1 MSRSRRGQDGVL
13 AFDRRAFVTGLAA
26 TGAAGGA
33 ALLAAPSA
41 ASSSAASSSAVARTV
56 APHDRQYAEL
66 VRGANLRFTG
76 RPDEVRLATSARQVT
91 DALQRAL
98 DAGTRV
104 AVRSGGHCYENFV
117 ADPEVGVV
125 IDLADMNRVYYD
137 PRMGAF
143 AVEAGATLEQVYNAL
158 FRGWG
163 VTIPGGSCPSV
174 GAGGH
179 IAGGGY
185 GVLSRSMGLTVD
197 HLYAVEVVVAG
208 ADGVACTVVAT
219 RNGEHKDLWW
229 AHTGGGGG
237 NFGIVTR
244 YWFRSPG
251 ASGGPESLLPAGPR
265 ETLVADLSW
274 QWADLTEAGFA
285 RLLGNYGEWLVRNS
299 SPGAAENAL
308 FCQLK
313 PQHRVAGSFGMTI
326 EVDATR
332 GDPDALL
339 DSFLAE
345 VGAGVGARPVT
356 MERRRLPWLHAVE
369 WPGFTGGRNPNWRF
383 KIKSAYL
390 RQGFTEEQVAA
401 IHHHLTR
408 SDYQHP
414 GALLLL
420 TSYGGQVNAVA
431 PDATAVPQRDSI
443 LKPQFMVSWTDP
455 AADEQHLSWVRE
467 LYRDVFASTGGVPAP
482 GPRTDGCYVNYPDV
496 DLADPGLNT
505 SGVDWTEL
513 YYKDNYARLQR
524 VKRRWDPQDVFRHA
538 QSVRA

>member
-1 MSRSRRGQDGVL
+1 MSRQVS
-13 AFDRRAFVTGLAA
+13 RRAFVTGLA
-26 TGAAGGA
+26 GAAGGA
-33 ALLAAPSA
+33 AALAGPAPA
-41 ASSSAASSSAVARTV
+41 AVAAGTAVAHGAQAVTV
-56 APHDRQYAEL
+56 VPRDRQYAEL
-66 VRGANLRFTG
+66 VRGANLRFAGT
-76 RPDEVRLATSARQVT
+76 PAQVRLATDARQVT
-91 DALQRAL
+91 HALQHAL
-98 DAGTRV
+98 DTGTRV
-104 AVRSGGHCYENFV
+104 AVRSGGHCYEDFV
-117 ADPEVGVV
+117 ANPEVGVV
-125 IDLADMNRVYYD
+125 IDLADMNRVYHD

-143 AVEAGATLEQVYNAL
+143 AVEAGATLEQVYNSL

-185 GVLSRSMGLTVD
+185 GVLSRSRGLTVD

-208 ADGVACTVVAT
+208 ADGVARTVVAT
-219 RNGEHKDLWW
+219 RDGQNRELWW

-244 YWFRSPG
+244 YWFRTPG
-251 ASGGPESLLPAGPR
+251 ASGAPERLLPAGPS

-274 QWADLTEAGFA
+274 RWADLTEAGFT
-285 RLLGNYGEWLVRNS
+285 RLLGNYGDWLTRNS
-299 SPGAAENAL
+299 SPGSAANAL

-326 EVDATR
+326 EVDATT

-339 DSFLAE
+339 DGFLAE

-356 MERRRLPWLHAVE
+356 LERRRLPWLHAVE

-390 RQGFTEEQVAA
+390 RQGFTDEQVAA

-408 SDYQHP
+408 SDYEHP

-431 PDATAVPQRDSI
+431 PDETAVPQRDSV

-455 AADEQHLSWVRE
+455 AADEQHLTWVRE
-467 LYRDVFASTGGVPAP
+467 LYRDVFAETGGVPAP
-482 GPRTDGCYVNYPDV
+482 GPRTDGCYINYADV
-496 DLADPGLNT
+496 DLGDPEWNT

-513 YYKDNYARLQR
+513 YYKGGYERLQQ
-524 VKRRWDPQDVFRHA
+524 VKRQWDPHDVFRHA